1 MSFVSFSLRETCL
14 QITSQQKAWVDL
26 SRSLVGCRGE
36 EFTAKCNFSWQII
49 LVPSKQRV
57 AFGLGWFVGLGG
69 LFLKV
74 WVKEGD
80 LSHFCWLDL
89 EG

>member
-1 MSFVSFSLRETCL
+1 MYL
-14 QITSQQKAWVDL
+14 
-26 SRSLVGCRGE
+26 
-36 EFTAKCNFSWQII
+36 FTEKCNFSWQII
-49 LVPSKQRV
+49 LVPSKQSV

-69 LFLKV
+69 LFSKV